1 MAKTVNS
8 IAALQ
13 KEMQRRINIA
23 LEGEAKQVVEDT
35 IKKHVQDDVLGA
47 YEPVMYE
54 RRGSGGID
62 DETNIKSTVR
72 DHVLTVKDVAPLEG
86 PRVPGIQP
94 AEPARLNSQNCWK
107 DMAKALLTH
116 GDPAIRIGVSTA
128 VCYKCERRS
137 GTVK

>member
-35 IKKHVQDDVLGA
+35 MKKHVQDDVLGA

-62 DETNIKSTVR
+62 DETNIR
-72 DHVLTVKDVAPLEG
+72 A
-86 PRVPGIQP
+86 
-94 AEPARLNSQNCWK
+94 
-107 DMAKALLTH
+107 
-116 GDPAIRIGVSTA
+116 
-128 VCYKCERRS
+128 
-137 GTVK
+137 